1 MTAPLPRLQVRDLH
15 TRLLQGNSPL
25 PLVRGVSF
33 DLHDGQT
40 LALVGESGSGKSLTA
55 LSLMRLLARNARWE
69 CTGEALLTDAQGQQH
84 DMLQVS
90 DEHMRQLRGH
100 QIAMIFQEPMT
111 CLNPVLPVGEQ
122 IAESVRL
129 HLGLDAR
136 AARAQAL
143 RALEQVEMPAARQ
156 RLDEYPHQLS
166 GGMRQRVMIA
176 MAMVCEPRVLIADE
190 PTTALDVTIQ
200 AQILALMSRL
210 QKDTGMSMLF
220 ITHNLGVVAHHAER
234 VAVMYAGQVVEQA
247 GVHELFAKPAHPYTQ
262 GLLACLP
269 GRALIQLIQ
278 TSGGSV
284 QFEGQEL
291 VGLSQAQMR
300 PLRRQV
306 QMVFQDPS
314 LNPRQRAGDM
324 LAEVLS
330 THGLHTGAARAPR
343 IAELLHIV
351 GLKPE
356 HASRFSHEFSGG
368 QKQRLGIARA
378 LAAEPRFIVADEPL
392 SALDMS
398 IQAQIV
404 NLLIGLRQQLG
415 LTLLFI
421 SHDLDVVQYLCDRV
435 VVLYLGRVMEI
446 APTAALFD
454 APAHPY
460 TQALL
465 SAAPIPDPTQAA
477 PQVHLQGDPP
487 SPLNPPSGCVFRT
500 RCPHAMA
507 ACAEQVPELMPT
519 GAGRWVACLR
529 HTEWN
534 P

>member
-1 MTAPLPRLQVRDLH
+1 MTTPMVRIQDLSVEFG
-15 TRLLQGNSPL
+15 RGAQRVRA
-25 PLVRGVSF
+25 VRGVSF
-33 DLHDGQT
+33 DIAPGEALG
-40 LALVGESGSGKSLTA
+40 LVGESGSGKSTL
-55 LSLMRLLARNARWE
+55 
-69 CTGEALLTDAQGQQH
+69 
-84 DMLQVS
+84 
-90 DEHMRQLRGH
+90 
-100 QIAMIFQEPMT
+100 
-111 CLNPVLPVGEQ
+111 
-122 IAESVRL
+122 
-129 HLGLDAR
+129 
-136 AARAQAL
+136 
-143 RALEQVEMPAARQ
+143 
-156 RLDEYPHQLS
+156 
-166 GGMRQRVMIA
+166 
-176 MAMVCEPRVLIADE
+176 
-190 PTTALDVTIQ
+190 
-200 AQILALMSRL
+200 
-210 QKDTGMSMLF
+210 
-220 ITHNLGVVAHHAER
+220 
-234 VAVMYAGQVVEQA
+234 
-247 GVHELFAKPAHPYTQ
+247 
-262 GLLACLP
+262 
-269 GRALIQLIQ
+269 GRALIQLIE

-291 VGLSQAQMR
+291 VGLRQAQMR

-330 THGLHTGAARAPR
+330 THGLHAGAARAPR
-343 IAELLHIV
+343 IAELLQLV

-404 NLLIGLRQQLG
+404 NLLIRLRQQLG

-446 APTAALFD
+446 APTMALFD

-460 TQALL
+460 TRALL

-477 PQVHLQGDPP
+477 PQVNLQGDPP

-500 RCPHAMA
+500 RCQHAIT
-507 ACAEQVPELMPT
+507 ACAEQVPELTPT

-529 HTEWN
+529 HTEWT
-534 P
+534 